1 MVSSGFMDKPCKSFS
16 LSDPRDRGIGRHHTI
31 YTREQEEQE
40 EHGKQEEQGEQGE
53 QGEKGEQAE

>member
-40 EHGKQEEQGEQGE
+40 EHGEQGEQEEQEEKEEQGEQD
-53 QGEKGEQAE
+53 

>member
-40 EHGKQEEQGEQGE
+40 EHGEQGEQEEHEE
-53 QGEKGEQAE
+53 QGKQD